1 VKRVIVLSS
10 LITSAVWV
18 TFTALAVL
26 VAFPVIADAQATR
39 VRAEQVT
46 VVGVD
51 GKELVRL
58 GVPPAPATNY
68 ACVQLLG
75 VEGTIRASM
84 CNGGNSNPVAAGVM
98 VYNQAGSRIA
108 RMGTSSVGAGGGTT
122 SPQPELILQDSQARN
137 RFVARLGED
146 ENAFIQIL
154 DADGNVVWSAP

>member
-10 LITSAVWV
+10 LISSAVWV
-18 TFTALAVL
+18 TFTVLAVL

-39 VRAEQVT
+39 LRAEQVT

-68 ACVQLLG
+68 ACAQVIG
-75 VEGTIRASM
+75 VEGTARTAM
-84 CNGGNSNPVAAGVM
+84 CNGGGGDPVAAGLM
-98 VYNQAGSRIA
+98 VYNQGGSRIA
-108 RMGTSSVGAGGGTT
+108 RMGTGAGGA
-122 SPQPELILQDSQARN
+122 PQVLLQDSQAKI
-137 RFVARLGED
+137 RFIAQLDADG
-146 ENAFIQIL
+146 NASIQML